1 MIVFDC
7 SRLYPFEYNGLQP
20 HTSFLL
26 IFSHILRVEGNTVIW
41 RLLRNSRQFA
51 SEEDATIYLPPDARP
66 KRNSHWNYYLN
77 HWQLSCKRSNVRTNG
92 KRNRF
97 LSESQQKKKTNLC
110 VYIGAAAVERDLSG
124 DLDRVCLCE
133 LICGASALNRQVFGK
148 IFAALSYIYTLSKD
162 IIFFSFCWYTSGY
175 YTMSLKYLDYP
186 VLQKKIAN
194 KLDNSRFL
202 N

>member
-77 HWQLSCKRSNVRTNG
+77 HWQLSCKRSNVRTNT
-92 KRNRF
+92 R
-97 LSESQQKKKTNLC
+97 ESLRRSHERQKKSFPIWIPTEEENEFVRVHRRGGGRTGFERRFGQSLPMW
-110 VYIGAAAVERDLSG
+110 VDLRRVSVESSG
-124 DLDRVCLCE
+124 FRK
-133 LICGASALNRQVFGK
+133 N
-148 IFAALSYIYTLSKD
+148 
-162 IIFFSFCWYTSGY
+162 FCR
-175 YTMSLKYLDYP
+175 P
-186 VLQKKIAN
+186 
-194 KLDNSRFL
+194 KLHLYFK
-202 N
+202 

>member
-1 MIVFDC
+1 MLFSEKGTNTLGIV
-7 SRLYPFEYNGLQP
+7 P
-20 HTSFLL
+20 T
-26 IFSHILRVEGNTVIW
+26 
-41 RLLRNSRQFA
+41 FA
-51 SEEDATIYLPPDARP
+51 RIAKES
-66 KRNSHWNYYLN
+66 
-77 HWQLSCKRSNVRTNG
+77 
-92 KRNRF
+92 F

-110 VYIGAAAVERDLSG
+110 VYNGAAAVGRYLSG